1 MSSGH
6 IDNITVSCHSQE
18 DWTGHDMIRVTLNDN
33 AITGDLEIAKD
44 QTLDH
49 PPMAGNNTFEVPA
62 VIRFYEVDPL
72 DPNDL
77 LAEHTITADD
87 ISAGT
92 VTIYGNVGTASY
104 TFVVRLSHGI

>member
-6 IDNITVSCHSQE
+6 IDNITVTCHSQE
-18 DWTGHDMIRVTLNDN
+18 DWTGNDMIRVTLNDN
-33 AITGDLEIAKD
+33 AITGDLDIGTGETKE
-44 QTLDH
+44 H
-49 PPMAGNNTFEVPA
+49 PPMAADNTFAVPA

-92 VTIYGNVGTASY
+92 VTIHGASGGASY
-104 TFVVRLSHGI
+104 TFVLQLSQGI